1 METTFANPFQL
12 ADLLVFD
19 EVHFCQILSGCC
31 QKMTLEQLAWGV
43 HDAPAALIERISACL
58 PRTQRRAFYQA
69 WRRPLARSKIEQAR
83 QFLLDQFFWE
93 LTYWKTPELYEELTV
108 GERLHP
114 GIFPRLEPLL
124 RDKVVLDAG
133 AGTGRASFE
142 CLRYGADLVYALEPS
157 PGLLRLLRQ
166 KLESRSGGERI
177 LPGAGDFAHIPLA
190 GESVDLALACSAFTA
205 ESAQG
210 GEAGLSELRRVVRPG
225 GAIVLIWPRP
235 EDRSWLA
242 ERGFHYV
249 ALPCVR
255 EMSVRFPSFAAALR
269 CAHRF
274 YARDQKV
281 LRYLLRRRQPVVP
294 FSVLDSHPPCDYCW
308 LKVR

>member
-12 ADLLVFD
+12 ADLLIF
-19 EVHFCQILSGCC
+19 EQAHLCQILGGCI
-31 QKMTLEQLAWGV
+31 QKMTLERFAWGL
-43 HDAPAALIERISACL
+43 HDAPAALIERAGACL
-58 PRTQRRAFYQA
+58 PAAQRRMFYRA
-69 WRRPLARSKIEQAR
+69 LRHPLPRSEIEQAR
-83 QFLLDQFFWE
+83 QELLDLLFWE
-93 LTYWKTPELYEELTV
+93 VTYWKTPELYEELTA

-133 AGTGRASFE
+133 AGSGRASFE
-142 CLRYGADLVYALEPS
+142 CLRYGANLVYAFEPS

-166 KLESRSGGERI
+166 KLVESPVRQRI
-177 LPGAGDFAHIPLA
+177 LPGAGDFAHIPL
-190 GESVDLALACSAFTA
+190 GDRSVDLALACSAFTA
-205 ESAQG
+205 EPEQG
-210 GEAGLSELRRVVRPG
+210 GEPGLAELRRVVRPG

-249 ALPCVR
+249 ALPCEQ
-255 EMSVRFPSFAAALR
+255 EMTVRFPSFTAALR

-274 YARDQKV
+274 YARNPKV
-281 LRYLLRRRQPVVP
+281 LRYLQRRRQPVVP
-294 FSVLDSHPPCDYCW
+294 FSVIGSHPPCDYCW
-308 LKVR
+308 LRVR